1 MLGKEQVRAVLP
13 GAGDVPKGWEKS
25 GSLRLH
31 GAAPKEGL
39 LALGTQGY
47 AASDLEGTVGFGV
60 QSFQTPAGAI
70 GRYTMMKSQMSTAR
84 IGPAQIPDVDAAF
97 TASYCMGGN
106 YCSTSINVRLGPV
119 YAYVNINTDGPAAAD
134 SKILNSVARMFVQRI
149 QQAQHG
155 QAPSAKAV

>member
-1 MLGKEQVRAVLP
+1 MLDEERVRVVLP
-13 GAGDVPKGWEKS
+13 GAGDMPQGWEKS

-31 GAAPKEGL
+31 GAEPKEGL

-70 GRYTMMKSQMSTAR
+70 ARYTMKKSQMSTAR
-84 IGPAQIPDVDAAF
+84 VGPAQIPGVDAAF

-106 YCSTSINVRLGPV
+106 YCSTSINVRVGPV

-134 SKILNSVARMFVQRI
+134 FRILNSATRMLVQRI
-149 QQAQHG
+149 QQAQQG
-155 QAPSAKAV
+155 QAPTAKAV